1 MLVLSTVDEL
11 TSWLERHVKMHK
23 TIGFVPTMG
32 ALHEGHLQLVKKSC
46 RENNLTICSIF
57 VNPTQFND
65 KNDLAKYPR
74 TLENDCRLLKNTD
87 LDVVFAPSTEEIYPR
102 GFDIPIPDLN
112 GLDSVM
118 EGAFRPGHFKGVVQV
133 VQRLL
138 SMVRPDKLYMGQ
150 KDFQQ
155 FTIIAHVLK
164 VTNSPVQLV
173 VCKTKREKNG
183 LAMSS
188 RNARLSTDMKHKAGL
203 IYRTLVAVKEQ
214 WGKKPPPVL
223 SEYAIKRLQS
233 EFLKPE
239 YFTIADGHTLQPVHT
254 FDKNQ
259 YVVACVAVWAEGVR
273 LIDNMIL
280 SPDKK

>member
-1 MLVLSTVDEL
+1 MVVLSTVAEL
-11 TSWLERHVKMHK
+11 NSWVDRHVKAQDSL
-23 TIGFVPTMG
+23 GFVPTMG
-32 ALHEGHLQLVKKSC
+32 ALHAGHLDLVKKSC

-74 TLENDCRLLKNTD
+74 TLENDCRLLKKTG
-87 LDVVFAPSTEEIYPR
+87 LDVVFAPSTEEIYPS
-102 GFDIPIPDLN
+102 GLDIPVPNLN
-112 GLDSVM
+112 GLDNVM
-118 EGAFRPGHFKGVVQV
+118 EGSFRPGHFKGVVQV

-138 SMVRPDKLYMGQ
+138 SIVRPDRLYMGQ

-164 VTNSPVQLV
+164 LSKSPVQLV

-188 RNARLSTDMKHKAGL
+188 RNARLSTETKDKAGL
-203 IYRTLVAVKEQ
+203 IYRTLLAVKKQ
-214 WGKKPPPVL
+214 WGKKPPSGL
-223 SEYAIKRLQS
+223 SEYAIKRLQTD
-233 EFLKPE
+233 FLKPE
-239 YFTIADGHTLQPVHT
+239 YFCIADGHTLQPVQNY
-254 FDKNQ
+254 DENQ

-280 SPDKK
+280 RPDK